1 MTKHALSPIEIDRL
15 RRSVA
20 MLAPDHPSGLNR
32 EAALR
37 VLTEL
42 ERLQRRDRRVT
53 ELLAQVQAL
62 LNDEQDDRRSSGPPL
77 L

>member
-1 MTKHALSPIEIDRL
+1 MTTEPLSPIEIDRL

-20 MLAPDHPSGLNR
+20 MLAPHHPSGLNR

-42 ERLQRRDRRVT
+42 ERLQRRDRRVA
-53 ELLAQVQAL
+53 ELFAQVQAL
-62 LNDEQDDRRSSGPPL
+62 LDDEEDDRQASGPPPR
-77 L
+77 